1 MKLKSLLNV
10 ALSAAV
16 AASFMI
22 AGSATAAPIKIT
34 GAGASF
40 PAPIYSEWFKD
51 FAKKPMAKSKWI
63 TSPSVPV
70 AASKTSLATPLI
82 SVPVTQP

>member
-16 AASFMI
+16 AATFMI
-22 AGSATAAPIKIT
+22 AGSATAGETKIT

-40 PAPIYSEWFKD
+40 PAPIY
-51 FAKKPMAKSKWI
+51 I
-63 TSPSVPV
+63 V
-70 AASKTSLATPLI
+70 
-82 SVPVTQP
+82 

>member
-1 MKLKSLLNV
+1 MKFKSLLNV

-22 AGSATAAPIKIT
+22 VGSATAGTKIT

-51 FAKKPMAKSKWI
+51 LAKKNKW
-63 TSPSVPV
+63 
-70 AASKTSLATPLI
+70 
-82 SVPVTQP
+82 